1 MHEHEYQHEDENQYP
16 VPDRTD
22 PNPESA
28 FEYEDPKDHEMAPTI
43 KGTGYMVLNGLRALT
58 LIGLAMTMASSWIM
72 IVLSGLGGRF
82 DFFDSASHF
91 FVFSVAIFLFISELN
106 IRSFRGYFARH
117 WPVLCPTH
125 SLVWLGLA
133 MVVMGC
139 AIMGDLVKP
148 AYSMENLGL
157 AMWRL
162 VLATGILSLTFG
174 VFNVVASLIFN
185 TSEGEGKIRR
195 RITARMIRSHGDQAK
210 GIIEKQDAFPD
221 YYSSSQVSGGGVYP
235 EDLPPAVNNQY
246 YPEQQEPELDTT
258 FKARAHRWTKAAL
271 PKNFR
276 KSIAGRFPVISDPIP
291 SVGVVAPTP
300 QMSDS
305 KRDPNVDLERGD
317 SFRSDRRRNSGGRF
331 PINTSGSAGRNN
343 SPPPQNDRASP
354 VSPNVQRPPTVLH
367 PYYNGGRRSPSLYSD
382 ANMSRF

>member
-1 MHEHEYQHEDENQYP
+1 MHEHEHQHDDEHQYP

-28 FEYEDPKDHEMAPTI
+28 LEYEDPKMLPTI
-43 KGTGYMVLNGLRALT
+43 KGTGYLVLNGLRALT
-58 LIGLAMTMASSWIM
+58 LIGLAMTMTSSWIM

-91 FVFSVAIFLFISELN
+91 FVFAVAIFLFISELN
-106 IRSFRGYFARH
+106 IRSFRAFFARN
-117 WPVLCPTH
+117 WPVLCPSH

-148 AYSMENLGL
+148 AYSMDNLGL

-210 GIIEKQDAFPD
+210 GIIEKQDPFPD
-221 YYSSSQVSGGGVYP
+221 YYSTSQGSYP
-235 EDLPPAVNNQY
+235 EDLPPAVNNHY
-246 YPEQQEPELDTT
+246 YPPVQEQEQPELDTT
-258 FKARAHRWTKAAL
+258 FKARAHRWTKAAF

-276 KSIAGRFPVISDPIP
+276 KSGRFPVISDPIP

-300 QMSDS
+300 QMNSTDS
-305 KRDPNVDLERGD
+305 KRSGDHANVDLERGD
-317 SFRSDRRRNSGGRF
+317 SFRSNRRNSGGRF
-331 PINTSGSAGRNN
+331 PINTGSAGRNN
-343 SPPPQNDRASP
+343 SPPPQNDRSSP

>member
-1 MHEHEYQHEDENQYP
+1 M
-16 VPDRTD
+16 V
-22 PNPESA
+22 
-28 FEYEDPKDHEMAPTI
+28 PTI

-72 IVLSGLGGRF
+72 IILSGLGGRF
-82 DFFDSASHF
+82 DFFDTASHF
-91 FVFSVAIFLFISELN
+91 FVFAVAVFLFISELN
-106 IRSFRGYFARH
+106 IRSFRGFFARN

-125 SLVWLGLA
+125 SLVWLGVA

-139 AIMGDLVKP
+139 SIMGDLVKP

-162 VLATGILSLTFG
+162 VLASGILSLTFG

-210 GIIEKQDAFPD
+210 GFIEKQDPFPD
-221 YYSSSQVSGGGVYP
+221 YYSTSQGSGYP
-235 EDLPPAVNNQY
+235 EDLPPAVNNHY
-246 YPEQQEPELDTT
+246 YPPEREQEQPELDTT

-276 KSIAGRFPVISDPIP
+276 KSIGRFPVISDPIP

-300 QMSDS
+300 QMSNSTDN
-305 KRDPNVDLERGD
+305 KHADVDLERGD

-331 PINTSGSAGRNN
+331 PINTGSAAGRNI
-343 SPPPQNDRASP
+343 SPPPQNDRSSP

>member
-1 MHEHEYQHEDENQYP
+1 MHEHEQHDGENQFP

-28 FEYEDPKDHEMAPTI
+28 LEYEDPEMLPTI
-43 KGTGYMVLNGLRALT
+43 KGTGYLVLNGLRALT
-58 LIGLAMTMASSWIM
+58 LIGLAMAMASSWIM

-82 DFFDSASHF
+82 DFFDTASHF
-91 FVFSVAIFLFISELN
+91 FVFAVAIFLFISELN
-106 IRSFRGYFARH
+106 IRSFRGFFARN

-148 AYSMENLGL
+148 AYSMDNLGL

-162 VLATGILSLTFG
+162 VLASGILSLTFG

-210 GIIEKQDAFPD
+210 GIIEKQDPFPD
-221 YYSSSQVSGGGVYP
+221 YYSSQSGYP
-235 EDLPPAVNNQY
+235 EDLPPAVNNHY
-246 YPEQQEPELDTT
+246 YPPVVQEQEQPELDTT
-258 FKARAHRWTKAAL
+258 FKARAHRWTKAAF

-276 KSIAGRFPVISDPIP
+276 KSGRFPVISDPIP

-300 QMSDS
+300 QMNADS
-305 KRDPNVDLERGD
+305 KRSADHAVDLERGD
-317 SFRSDRRRNSGGRF
+317 SLRSNRRSSGGRF
-331 PINTSGSAGRNN
+331 PINTGSGRNI
-343 SPPPQNDRASP
+343 SPPPHNDRSSP

>member
-1 MHEHEYQHEDENQYP
+1 ML
-16 VPDRTD
+16 
-22 PNPESA
+22 
-28 FEYEDPKDHEMAPTI
+28 PTI
-43 KGTGYMVLNGLRALT
+43 KGTGYLVLNGLRALT
-58 LIGLAMTMASSWIM
+58 LIGLAMAMASSWIM
-72 IVLSGLGGRF
+72 IVLSGLSGRF

-91 FVFSVAIFLFISELN
+91 FVFGVAIFLFISELN
-106 IRSFRGYFARH
+106 IRSFRGYFARN

-210 GIIEKQDAFPD
+210 GIIIEKQDPSFAD
-221 YYSSSQVSGGGVYP
+221 YYSSNQSSSYP
-235 EDLPPAVNNQY
+235 DDLPPAVNNHY
-246 YPEQQEPELDTT
+246 YPSEQEQPELDTT
-258 FKARAHRWTKAAL
+258 SKARAHRWTKAAF

-276 KSIAGRFPVISDPIP
+276 KSSRFPIISDPIVP
-291 SVGVVAPTP
+291 SVGVVAATP
-300 QMSDS
+300 QMNSDS
-305 KRDPNVDLERGD
+305 KRSGDHTVDLERGD
-317 SFRSDRRRNSGGRF
+317 SFRSNRRHSGGRF
-331 PINTSGSAGRNN
+331 PINTDGNTARNN
-343 SPPPQNDRASP
+343 SPPPSQNDRSSP

>member
-1 MHEHEYQHEDENQYP
+1 ML
-16 VPDRTD
+16 
-22 PNPESA
+22 
-28 FEYEDPKDHEMAPTI
+28 PTI
-43 KGTGYMVLNGLRALT
+43 KGTGYLVLNGLRALT
-58 LIGLAMTMASSWIM
+58 LIGLAMAMASSWIM

-91 FVFSVAIFLFISELN
+91 FVFGVAIFLFISELN
-106 IRSFRGYFARH
+106 IRSFRGYFARN

-125 SLVWLGLA
+125 SLVYLGLA

-210 GIIEKQDAFPD
+210 GIIIEKQDPSFPD
-221 YYSSSQVSGGGVYP
+221 YYSSNQSSGSYP
-235 EDLPPAVNNQY
+235 DDLPPAVNNHY
-246 YPEQQEPELDTT
+246 YPPEPQEHQPELDTT
-258 FKARAHRWTKAAL
+258 FKARAHRWTKAAF

-276 KSIAGRFPVISDPIP
+276 KSGRFPIISDPIVP
-291 SVGVVAPTP
+291 SVGVVAATP
-300 QMSDS
+300 QMNSNSDN
-305 KRDPNVDLERGD
+305 KRDHNVDLERGD
-317 SFRSDRRRNSGGRF
+317 SFRSNRRHSGGRF
-331 PINTSGSAGRNN
+331 PINTDGSSAGRNN
-343 SPPPQNDRASP
+343 SPPPSQNDRSSP